1 MRIARLLP
9 AFVLAAAIPA
19 FWGAPRSAPE
29 PVFQTF
35 DRCFACH
42 NGISAASGED
52 VSIGFAW
59 RASMMANAARDPYWQ
74 AGVRRETLDHPSA
87 SAAIEAEC
95 SLCHMPMAN
104 YEARL
109 AGRQGQVF
117 AHLPVN
123 AGDRASALAADGVSC
138 SLCHQISSEK
148 LGTRE
153 SLVGRFVIEKAG
165 AGGERLAYGPF
176 EVDAGRTRI
185 MRSASGFRP
194 AEGKHIQRSEMCATC
209 HTLITHSL
217 GPDGKPAGELPE
229 QMPYQEW
236 LHSQYRETRSCQDC
250 HMPAVK
256 EPVAVSAVLGEP
268 REGVSRHVFVGGNFF
283 MQRLLNRFRDELG
296 VVALPQELESQAMK
310 TIAHLQTEAAEV
322 AIGSVEARPDRL
334 EIDVTVR
341 NLAGHKLPT
350 AYPSRRVWLHVA
362 VRDGGGR
369 TIFES
374 GALSPGGSIQ
384 GNDNDADAARFEPH
398 YTRISEAG
406 QVQIYENIM
415 ADTKGAVTTGLL
427 RGVRYLKDNRIPPEG
442 FDKRTADQEVAVVG
456 AAFEDPD
463 FTGGRDT
470 VRYSIAT
477 RGARGP
483 FRVEA
488 ELWYQS
494 IGFRWA
500 ENLRRYDSPE
510 TRNFSRYFDA
520 VKAASGAVLARARA
534 DH

>member
-1 MRIARLLP
+1 MRIATLLP
-9 AFVLAAAIPA
+9 VFALAAALPRG
-19 FWGAPRSAPE
+19 WSAPRRAPE

-42 NGISAASGED
+42 NGVVAASGED
-52 VSIGFAW
+52 ISIGFAW
-59 RASMMANAARDPYWQ
+59 RASMMANSARDPYWQ

-95 SLCHMPMAN
+95 SICHMPMAN

-138 SLCHQISSEK
+138 SLCHQISTEK
-148 LGTRE
+148 LGTRA
-153 SLVGRFVIEKAG
+153 SMVGRFVIEKPG
-165 AGGERLAYGPF
+165 AEGERIAYGPF
-176 EVDAGRTRI
+176 AVDAGRTRI
-185 MRSASGFRP
+185 MRSSAGFRP
-194 AEGKHIQRSEMCATC
+194 AEGKHVQRSELCATC

-217 GPDGKPAGELPE
+217 GPDGSVTGELAE
-229 QMPYQEW
+229 QVPYQEW
-236 LHSQYRETRSCQDC
+236 LHSKYRETRSCQDC

-256 EPVAVSAVLGEP
+256 EPAPVSAVLGEP
-268 REGVSRHVFVGGNFF
+268 REGVSRHVFLGGNFF
-283 MQRLLNRFRDELG
+283 MQRLLNRFRGELG
-296 VVALPQELESQAMK
+296 VVALPQELESQAMQ

-322 AIGSVEARPDRL
+322 SIANVEARGGRL
-334 EIDVTVR
+334 ELNVTVR

-350 AYPSRRVWLHVA
+350 AYPSRRAWLHVA

-398 YTRISEAG
+398 YTRISEPG
-406 QVQIYENIM
+406 QVQIYEDILV
-415 ADTKGAVTTGLL
+415 DPDGAVTTGLL
-427 RGVRYLKDNRIPPEG
+427 TGVRYIKDNRIPPEG
-442 FDKRTADQEVAVVG
+442 FDKRTADKEVAVLG
-456 AAFEDPD
+456 EALDDPD
-463 FTGGRDT
+463 FAGGRDT

-477 RGARGP
+477 GGARGP
-483 FRVEA
+483 FRIEA

-510 TRNFSRYFDA
+510 TRTFTRFFDA
-520 VKAASGAVLARARA
+520 MKPASGVVLARARA